1 MLSLQGIAVSPG
13 VAIGEAFV
21 VDHEGFRIPRRF
33 VPQDAVEYEIERLQ
47 RALDAAAAEIE
58 QNRQRIDA
66 QLGSQYGAIFSA
78 HLRMLQDPQLVE
90 KLHDL
95 IRTRHYS
102 PEYAVSTTLREYAEA
117 FEQLP
122 GHVLPERAHDIYD
135 IERRILRQ
143 LLGRR
148 REELSHLDSPAVILA
163 HDLTPGETAQLDP
176 EKTLA
181 FVTEVGGVGGH
192 TAILAKAKEIP
203 AVVGTGRF
211 LHEVAGGDLV
221 IVDGDHGHVIIDPDA
236 ATLER
241 YERERKQHQA
251 LFQQF
256 EQLRELPAET
266 ADGVRIE
273 LAANIEF
280 PHEVRAARRRAAAG
294 VGLYR
299 TEFLYLAADEEP
311 TEEDHY
317 NAYAQVV
324 EAMEG
329 RPVVIRTLD
338 LGADKLGRAPAE
350 GEKEANPFLGLR
362 SIRLSLKNIDGF
374 RVQLRAIL
382 RASALGPVQ
391 VMFPMIATLGELR
404 RAKMVLADA
413 MEDLDEQGIHYDR
426 RIPVGMMVEVPS
438 SAVLIE
444 RFLEEVDF
452 VSIGTNDLVQ
462 YMLAVDRANREVAE
476 LYQATDP
483 SVLVMIDRV
492 VRAAEAAG
500 KPVSVCGQMSSEP
513 GQALLLLGLG
523 IRRLSMPP
531 VNIPEIKAVTR
542 RVRCDDCRSL
552 AERALQMDLAREVN
566 ALLREELRRVLP
578 DLVNHS
584 PTSPDTP

>member
-33 VPQDAVEYEIERLQ
+33 VSQDAVEYETQRLQ

-58 QNRQRIDA
+58 ENRKRIDQ
-66 QLGSQYGAIFSA
+66 QLGTQYGAIFSA

-90 KLHDL
+90 KLRSL
-95 IRTRHYS
+95 VRQQGYS
-102 PEYAVSTTLREYAEA
+102 PEYAVSTTLREYAQA

-122 GHVLPERAHDIYD
+122 GHVLSERAHDIYD

-148 REELSHLDSPAVILA
+148 REELTHLHAPVVVLA

-176 EKTLA
+176 DHTLA

-211 LHEVAGGDLV
+211 LDQVAGGDIV
-221 IVDGDHGHVIIDPDA
+221 IVDGDHGQVVIDPDPE
-236 ATLER
+236 TLAR
-241 YERERKQHQA
+241 YERERKQHQD

-256 EQLRELPAET
+256 EQLREFPAET
-266 ADGVRIE
+266 ADGVRVE

-280 PHEVRAARRRAAAG
+280 PQEVRAARRRAANG
-294 VGLYR
+294 IGLYR
-299 TEFLYLAADEEP
+299 TEFLYLAAEQEP

-317 NAYAQVV
+317 RAYAEVV
-324 EAMEG
+324 QAMDG
-329 RPVVIRTLD
+329 LPVVIRTLD
-338 LGADKLGRAPAE
+338 LGADKLGLAP
-350 GEKEANPFLGLR
+350 GENEEETNPFLGLR
-362 SIRLSLKNIDGF
+362 SIRLSLKHVDSF

-413 MEDLDEQGIHYDR
+413 MEDLDEQSRNYDR
-426 RIPVGMMVEVPS
+426 QIAVGMMVEVPS
-438 SAVLIE
+438 SAILIE
-444 RFLEEVDF
+444 RFLQEVDF
-452 VSIGTNDLVQ
+452 VSIGTNDLAQ
-462 YMLAVDRANREVAE
+462 YTLAVDRANREVAE

-483 SVLVMIDRV
+483 AVLAMIDRV
-492 VRAAEAAG
+492 VRAADAAG

-513 GQALLLLGLG
+513 GEALLLLGLG
-523 IRRLSMPP
+523 VRKLSMPP
-531 VNIPEIKAVTR
+531 VAIPEIKAVTR
-542 RVRCDDCRSL
+542 RVRVEDCRKL
-552 AERALQMDLAREVN
+552 AERALQMDTAREVN
-566 ALLREELRRVLP
+566 ALLHEALRRTIP
-578 DLVNHS
+578 DLFSHDS
-584 PTSPDTP
+584 ES